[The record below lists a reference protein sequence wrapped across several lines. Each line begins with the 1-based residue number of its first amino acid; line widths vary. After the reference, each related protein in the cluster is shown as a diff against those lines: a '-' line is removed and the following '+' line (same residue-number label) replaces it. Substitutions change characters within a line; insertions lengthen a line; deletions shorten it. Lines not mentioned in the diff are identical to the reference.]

1 MKEIIIATKNP
12 NKAKEFKRIFD
23 ESEIE
28 LKTLLDFPN
37 FPDVKETGSTFE
49 ENAKLKAH
57 AVMQEFNLPTIAD
70 DSGLQVDALFGQPGI
85 YSARYAGDHND
96 AANNAK
102 LLSELGGMPME
113 KRTARFVTTLV
124 FSNPKNDDDLIVE
137 GEVKGLIATLPE
149 GDDGFGYDPLF
160 YLPEMDKTMGQMSMD
175 EKNKISHRGR
185 AIRKLEDEW
194 QSWINW

>member
-28 LKTLLDFPN
+28 LKTLLDFPD
-37 FPDVKETGSTFE
+37 FPDVRETGSTFE

-57 AVMQEFNLPTIAD
+57 AVMQKFNLPTIAD

-160 YLPEMDKTMGQMSMD
+160 YVPEMDKTMGQMSMD

>member
-28 LKTLLDFPN
+28 LKTLLDFPG
-37 FPDVKETGSTFE
+37 FPDVRETGSTFE

-57 AVMQEFNLPTIAD
+57 AVMQKFNLPTIAD

-160 YLPEMDKTMGQMSMD
+160 YVPEMDKTMGQMSMD